1 MRNTATLTRTKPPRG
16 GFFMP
21 KAKEPRMTHDTEADN
36 LDVHVAVCA
45 ERYKSLEMRLDRIE
59 RVMWWMLST
68 LIIAL
73 GGMLLELLVLLSGR
87 IL

>member
-1 MRNTATLTRTKPPRG
+1 MKNTATTTLTRPPRG

-21 KAKEPRMTHDTEADN
+21 KIKEKRMTHDTEADN

-68 LIIAL
+68 LIVAL
-73 GGMLLELLVLLSGR
+73 GGMLFQMFILFSGR
-87 IL
+87 LS